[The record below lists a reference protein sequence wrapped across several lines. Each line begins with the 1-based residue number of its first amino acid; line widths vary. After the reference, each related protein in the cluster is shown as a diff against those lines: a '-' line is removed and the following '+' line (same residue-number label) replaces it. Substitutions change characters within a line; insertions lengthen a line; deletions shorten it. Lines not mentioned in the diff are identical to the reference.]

1 MNRIIAAAGGAFALA
16 ISLTGAA
23 KAQDFINVLT
33 GGTSG
38 VYYPLGAGLA
48 NIYGEK
54 IEGVRTQVQS
64 TKASVENM
72 NLIQEGRGEI
82 AFALG
87 DTVAAA
93 WAGVEEAGQRDG
105 LREVTDGVEAFVG
118 TESAEEARVVVA

>member
-1 MNRIIAAAGGAFALA
+1 MNKIITAAGGAFALA

-72 NLIQEGRGEI
+72 NLIQAGRGEI
-82 AFALG
+82 ALALG

-93 WAGVEEAGQRDG
+93 WAGDEEAGFPAKLDQ
-105 LREVTDGVEAFVG
+105 LRGIA
-118 TESAEEARVVVA
+118 AIYPNYIQIVASQ